1 MSLKKPKY
9 ISYLFSIS
17 LHAIF
22 ILILVL
28 SNLYSSPP
36 QEDYLLVG
44 FGPGFGSGGQGGGGI
59 QTDANDKNAVVP
71 QPPEVKKDEDKKV
84 DLPKA
89 EPVKGEDAIAS
100 TDKNKKG
107 DNSDSKIKPL
117 AKGNT
122 KGDSFGYGGEGTGG
136 GGGFGFELDF
146 GGNGK
151 RRIYSYNLP
160 EYPEGVS
167 KEIDLKL
174 RFTILPDGTVSR
186 IVPLIKA
193 DAQLEMSAINSLRQ
207 WRFEPL
213 PQNAKQMEQTVVITF
228 PYRLQ

>member
-1 MSLKKPKY
+1 MSFKGPKY

-17 LHAIF
+17 IHAIF
-22 ILILVL
+22 IILLVL
-28 SNLYSSPP
+28 TNLSPGTP
-36 QEDYLLVG
+36 EEEYVLVG
-44 FGPGFGSGGQGGGGI
+44 YGPGFGSGGKGGSG
-59 QTDANDKNAVVP
+59 QTDQSDKNSPVAET
-71 QPPEVKKDEDKKV
+71 PPEKKEKDKKV
-84 DLPKA
+84 ELPKA
-89 EPVKGEDAIAS
+89 EPVKDDDQIAS
-100 TDKNKKG
+100 SDKNKKEN
-107 DNSDSKIKPL
+107 NSDSKLKPL
-117 AKGNT
+117 LKGNT
-122 KGDSFGYGGEGTGG
+122 KGDGFGYGGEGTGG

-151 RRIYSYNLP
+151 RRIYSYSLP

-167 KEIDLKL
+167 KEIDLRL

-193 DAQLEMSAINSLRQ
+193 DAQLEMAAINSLRQ